1 MTYQKINIEK
11 DLIKNEFNIYSIED
25 RQKAILAL
33 LEMFELSKDNKKVY
47 NGLKEFEKTIKA
59 LIEINKEKAL
69 KSGKAKIVKSK
80 KYLVLKK
87 GILDRLKIHNRGY
100 FKYTTRDLFKYL

>member
-11 DLIKNEFNIYSIED
+11 DLIKSEFNCYSIED

-87 GILDRLKIHNRGY
+87 GILDKLKIHNRGY

>member
-1 MTYQKINIEK
+1 MKYQKINIEK
-11 DLIKNEFNIYSIED
+11 DLIKSEFNCYSIED

-47 NGLKEFEKTIKA
+47 DGLKQFEKTIKA
-59 LIEINKEKAL
+59 LIEINKEKGL

>member
-1 MTYQKINIEK
+1 MTYQKINIEN
-11 DLIKNEFNIYSIED
+11 DLIKSEFNIYSIED

-33 LEMFELSKDNKKVY
+33 LKMFELAKDNKKVY

-59 LIEINKEKAL
+59 LIELNKEKGL

-80 KYLVLKK
+80 GYLILKK
-87 GILDRLKIHNRGY
+87 GKLDLLKKIHPDY
-100 FKYTTRDLFKYL
+100 FKKTTRNIFKYL

>member
-11 DLIKNEFNIYSIED
+11 DMIKSEFNIYSIED

-47 NGLKEFEKTIKA
+47 NGLKEFEKKIKA
-59 LIEINKEKAL
+59 LIEINKEKGL